1 MVTRRRTHRKRRTL
15 AAPRIQPVLR
25 NPQAPAAPRALA
37 APRVLRV
44 PQVPRIPAG
53 LVVRRARRWGARRG
67 AEGGGLPV
75 AGFPKRPPP
84 RAPRSASQRSWHSPR
99 PGPRG
104 GRRPGPARRAP
115 TDPNAQHQHGG
126 DADAPA
132 EPGACADRAP
142 RPPCRPGRGDPL
154 PQLLP
159 RRLRGTVILLR
170 HVAQALFEPIFPIA
184 LVVLIALI

>member
-44 PQVPRIPAG
+44 PRIPAG

-67 AEGGGLPV
+67 AEGGVLPV

-84 RAPRSASQRSWHSPR
+84 RAAASASQCSLHAHG
-99 PGPRG
+99 PGAG
-104 GRRPGPARRAP
+104 GVRRPEPK
-115 TDPNAQHQHGG
+115 QHATLFQSLV
-126 DADAPA
+126 D
-132 EPGACADRAP
+132 
-142 RPPCRPGRGDPL
+142 
-154 PQLLP
+154 QL
-159 RRLRGTVILLR
+159 
-170 HVAQALFEPIFPIA
+170 
-184 LVVLIALI
+184 